1 MNSIDKAYFDL
12 LRHIQEKGNEKSD
25 RTGTGTKSIFGY
37 DIRFNMNEGF
47 PLLTSKKMA
56 WKSMVVELIWFL
68 RGDTN
73 IKYLVD
79 NGCMIWVG
87 DAYKH
92 YTNYPIATIRDAIG
106 NILYNNVSKGWCIR
120 TGRGIVAPD
129 PTRHLTREE
138 FIEKIKTDDEFAKKW
153 GELGPVYGA
162 QWRNWGGYRTSH
174 QKQYASGGSFGGPT
188 HITYGEITEYD
199 VPGVDQISNLI
210 KDLKANPDSRRLIV
224 NAWNVGELDKMTLPP
239 CHYGFQCY
247 TRELSVKERMEIYFK
262 LHPDWAMIGTHT
274 FFDGHKIPQRALS
287 LKWTQRSVDTFLGL
301 PFNIASYGLLLSLLA
316 KEVNM
321 IPEELIFSGGDV
333 HIYQN
338 HIEQCKT
345 QLKQKTYKLPTI
357 EIADKSI
364 FDMDFTDIKL
374 VNYESSPAIKGE
386 LSN

>member
-1 MNSIDKAYFDL
+1 MNNVDKQYFDM
-12 LRHIQEKGNEKSD
+12 LRHIIKNGNEKMD
-25 RTGTGTKSIFGY
+25 RTLTGTTSVFSY
-37 DIRFNMNEGF
+37 DMRFDMNEGF

-92 YTNYPIATIRDAIG
+92 YKNGVMFSSNPYDR
-106 NILYNNVSKGWCIR
+106 NILSCKPAE
-120 TGRGIVAPD
+120 GIEGMGSFEIGD
-129 PTRHLTREE
+129 DFTREE

-162 QWRNWGGYRTSH
+162 QWRNWGGYKTSH
-174 QKQYASGGSFGGPT
+174 QEQFASGGSFGGPT
-188 HITYGEITEYD
+188 HITYGKITEYD
-199 VPGVDQISNLI
+199 VPGVDQIANLI
-210 KDLKANPDSRRLIV
+210 KDLKTNPDSRRLMV

-247 TRELSVKERMEIYFK
+247 TRELTSGERYRLYEMK
-262 LHPDWAMIGTHT
+262 LGVLFSYAPPEYKLDEEN
-274 FFDGHKIPQRALS
+274 IPKRALS
-287 LKWTQRSVDTFLGL
+287 LKWHQRSCDCGLGI
-301 PFNIASYGLLLSLLA
+301 PFNIASYGLLLNLLA

-321 IPEELIFSGGDV
+321 IPEELIFSGGDC
-333 HIYQN
+333 HIYLN
-338 HIEQCKT
+338 HIEPIKQ

-364 FDMDFTDIKL
+364 FDMDFNDIKL
-374 VNYESSPAIKGE
+374 IGYESSPSIPMP